1 MNDNSNSGLLGML
14 KQKMQNSK
22 EEVEKLKEKIAQD
35 QIKLNDEKERRES
48 CQNKIRGLEETIVEL
63 DECLAIKKD
72 SLKEVNNKMEEVSK
86 QSEADLRQGRVL
98 KNKTTSDDDK
108 MDKLE
113 KELTNAVTIE
123 KETAA
128 KYSEVAQ
135 KIIQAETKL
144 DEVELRAGGNER
156 KKNELEEELKILSS
170 TVTSCKFE
178 WDKMQ
183 QKRDQLET
191 QVEVMTHKCKEA
203 EVRATGAEQGA
214 ERLQVEVDRLE
225 TTLAEK
231 VEANNAAETE
241 LDSLFQD
248 LRNMASF

>member
-1 MNDNSNSGLLGML
+1 MG
-14 KQKMQNSK
+14 
-22 EEVEKLKEKIAQD
+22 
-35 QIKLNDEKERRES
+35 
-48 CQNKIRGLEETIVEL
+48 
-63 DECLAIKKD
+63 
-72 SLKEVNNKMEEVSK
+72 
-86 QSEADLRQGRVL
+86 
-98 KNKTTSDDDK
+98 
-108 MDKLE
+108 
-113 KELTNAVTIE
+113 ELTNAVTIE

-128 KYSEVAQ
+128 RYNEVAE
-135 KIIQAETKL
+135 KILQAEAKL
-144 DEVELRAGGNER
+144 DEVELRAAGNER
-156 KKNELEEELKILSS
+156 KKNELEDELKILSS

-183 QKRDQLET
+183 KKRDQLET

-214 ERLQVEVDRLE
+214 ERLQLEVDRLE